1 MTTTTPPT
9 IAITMGRSGWDWSRD
24 HRLIR
29 CSDDTEIVRLED
41 FVDLLLLHRE
51 VASRAFGSNQG
62 CARLRLTSE
71 VPRVAAIVPQFAH
84 SELRPRPGRERDST
98 GGATRKIRGDA
109 GAITTASETTAQ
121 FLVIRLWTSVHV
133 VVNKANRMANSL
145 LDFESQRA

>member
-62 CARLRLTSE
+62 CARLRL
-71 VPRVAAIVPQFAH
+71 PAKFRVWPPLCHNLHIPNCA
-84 SELRPRPGRERDST
+84 PGRVVSGTQQAERREKSE
-98 GGATRKIRGDA
+98 ATP
-109 GAITTASETTAQ
+109 
-121 FLVIRLWTSVHV
+121 VP
-133 VVNKANRMANSL
+133 
-145 LDFESQRA
+145 

>member
-1 MTTTTPPT
+1 MQQVKISFLSSSNKSETVC
-9 IAITMGRSGWDWSRD
+9 
-24 HRLIR
+24 IR
-29 CSDDTEIVRLED
+29 CRIFAGSGRLED

-51 VASRAFGSNQG
+51 CSACYRH
-62 CARLRLTSE
+62 CATICTFRI
-71 VPRVAAIVPQFAH
+71 A
-84 SELRPRPGRERDST
+84 PRPGRERDST

-133 VVNKANRMANSL
+133 VENKANRMANSL